1 MNKTMADRFIHEYLD
16 KIFGFALDR
25 TRNIEQAR
33 ELASD
38 IVYEVYRSFLA
49 KDDIVNLDGYVYR
62 ISRNVWA
69 RFVRKLEQGRNTES
83 IDDIVIPCCDE
94 DDADGDGTV
103 AALRREIGFLSE
115 RQRLVICLHYY
126 DGLSVKD
133 ISSRLNIS
141 PGTVKWHLSDART
154 KLKEGIIM
162 ETNQYDLDL
171 NPIKFLSMGHS
182 GTPGKTGDTAEMF
195 HTRLKQN
202 IAWACYFEA
211 KTVEEIARAVGVPRT
226 YVADELAKLVEY
238 AYVDKLDNSSNPKYR
253 TNMVITDA
261 RVPFDYGGLYEQ
273 ATKLLCVEFFP
284 DLFEALEADPEH
296 FGLSCDG
303 NDLNFIKYALIMLA
317 IRRLRKTQNAEEF
330 LKYAVKRPDGG
341 CFIARATVD
350 DDRSAV
356 PEEPNPNWVCGYM
369 TRDRYDKPGE
379 WKDHPRKAYYSLSL
393 DCRFTDRQGGW
404 RDNLN
409 SDWGALVRFM
419 DSGKDSLGI
428 EEYKRLC
435 DKGYLFE
442 DRVQPVILRLRPFD
456 DETLFDSLDRL
467 CRKYVAVSD
476 RIARFDEKFRQ
487 SIFEVDRSHY
497 PTHIQP
503 VVAFMSQDHGLGDA
517 TFIPRVIGQ
526 LLKNRELKPLTEIQR
541 KAALS
546 VLCVVEGQ

>member
-1 MNKTMADRFIHEYLD
+1 MNKPTADRYIHEYLD
-16 KIFGFALDR
+16 RIFGFALDR
-25 TRNIEQAR
+25 TRNIAQAQ

-49 KDDIVNLDGYVYR
+49 RDDIVNPDGYVYR

-69 RFVRKLEQGRNTES
+69 RFVQKLEQGRNTES

-94 DDADGDGTV
+94 DDADDETV

-162 ETNQYDLDL
+162 ETNQNTLDL
-171 NPIKFLSMGHS
+171 NPIKFLSMGHY
-182 GTPGKTGDTAEMF
+182 GTAGKAGDTAEMF
-195 HTRLKQN
+195 NTRLKQN
-202 IAWACYFEA
+202 IAWACYFEP

-226 YVADELAKLVEY
+226 YVVDELAKLADY

-253 TNMVITDA
+253 TNMVLTDE

-273 ATKLLCVEFFP
+273 ATELLCEEYFP
-284 DLFEALEADPEH
+284 DLFAALEADPEH
-296 FGLSCDG
+296 FGMSCDG
-303 NDLNFIKYALIMLA
+303 DDLNFLKYALVMIG
-317 IRRLRKTQNAEEF
+317 IHRLLKTPSPEEF

-341 CFIARATVD
+341 CFIANATVD

-356 PEEPNPNWVCGYM
+356 PEEPDPNWICGYM
-369 TRDRYDKPGE
+369 TRVRYNKPGE
-379 WKDHPRKAYYSLSL
+379 WKDHPRQAYYSLSL
-393 DCRFTDRQGGW
+393 DCRFTDRKDGW
-404 RDNLN
+404 RDNRN
-409 SDWGALVRFM
+409 SDWEALVRFL
-419 DSGKDSLGI
+419 DSGKDRLGI

-442 DRVQPVILRLRPFD
+442 DRVQQVVLRLRPFD
-456 DETLFDSLDRL
+456 DKTLFGAFDRF
-467 CRKYVAVSD
+467 CRKYIKIPD

-487 SIFEVDRSHY
+487 SVFEIDRSHY
-497 PTHIQP
+497 PAHIHP
-503 VVAFMSQDHGLGDA
+503 VIEYMSKYHGLGDA
-517 TFIPRVIGQ
+517 NFIPRVIGQ
-526 LLKNRELKPLTEIQR
+526 LLYTRELKPLTEVQK

-546 VLCVVEGQ
+546 LLCVPEI